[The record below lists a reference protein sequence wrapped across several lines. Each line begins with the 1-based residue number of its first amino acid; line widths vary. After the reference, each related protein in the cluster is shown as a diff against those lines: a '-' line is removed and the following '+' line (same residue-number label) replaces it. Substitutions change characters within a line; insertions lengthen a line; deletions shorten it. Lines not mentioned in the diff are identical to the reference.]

1 MSDVVNPQ
9 ILYKESYADCDVT
22 DVEVCGDF
30 VFIAFNNETERE
42 QGFLNVY
49 RVYNK
54 DTGALE
60 LVNSV
65 VGKLY
70 LIHNCIHLIDNNVF
84 FYEQGPSVSNFLV

>member
-1 MSDVVNPQ
+1 MSDVTNPQ

-84 FYEQGPSVSNFLV
+84 FMNKVHRLATF